1 MRLHR
6 QGRAAVVMGAAVAAL
21 AVLTGCG
28 TIHDAAAPTCVQ
40 KGPDTLVLMAQS
52 VPTASRIPCI
62 ASYPAGWHFA
72 AVDVQSGKSEFVL
85 DSDRAGISAVRVV
98 LEERCDTAGATQI
111 PSDEPETRRF
121 ERILSVQG
129 GFRAVRTYEFE
140 GGCATYEFSFE
151 RPGRAL
157 VNEASVALGFV
168 TRAQLAEHVREA
180 SDGAL
185 TL

>member
-1 MRLHR
+1 MTR
-6 QGRAAVVMGAAVAAL
+6 RAPLAVVVVLAVAL
-21 AVLTGCG
+21 ATGCG
-28 TIHDAAAPTCVQ
+28 TIHDAAAPTCVA

-62 ASYPAGWHFA
+62 ASYPAGWHFSS
-72 AVDVQSGKSEFVL
+72 VDVKSGSSTFVL
-85 DSDRAGISAVRVV
+85 DSDRAGHGAVRVA
-98 LEERCDTAGATQI
+98 LRERCDTTGATQI

-121 ERILSVQG
+121 ERILSVRG
-129 GFRAVRTYEFE
+129 GFQAVRTYEFA
-140 GGCATYEFSFE
+140 GGCATYEFDFA

-168 TRAQLAEHVREA
+168 TRVELADRVREQ

-185 TL
+185 KL